1 MSAQEHDSGVAALDR
16 RGFLKGFASAAVA
29 ATLVGP
35 REALAGPSVPA
46 GQFGR
51 QLLPPP
57 TITKPAGTEKYW
69 KQVRKAFAL
78 ADDYIHMNTG
88 TTGSPP
94 EFVQNNLAVYNRYK
108 SEDPRDWAA
117 NLAADFPTLFPTTPS
132 AMGARQLQVANAYGA
147 NQSEIVLSYNTTDAC
162 NLIFSGTPWQPG
174 DRIVTTSFE
183 HPAMMG
189 PVAWA
194 RDYHGVQVVVID
206 IPSNFTADIT
216 VNDVLG
222 WFEPAL
228 AAPLGAGNKQY
239 LAISEVFYKNGLR
252 LPVAELCAL
261 ARGYGAYSI
270 IDAAHGWGMLPVDC
284 HAYGADFIAGAGH
297 KWLCGGPG
305 TGILY
310 CRTADAVNNPL
321 PPFAVGSFAGYGNQF
336 VAPSALFNS
345 RAFSP
350 SSYTQSRGEYNTPAV
365 YAMTDSLAFFSEI
378 GLNAIYDRGVALG
391 NYLKGLVVDEWG
403 PNALW
408 VQQNP
413 DARFATAVTS
423 FNPFADKDSNDP
435 AKHAAMNTAIS
446 TILTNLSKEMPKIY
460 ARSTTWRTS
469 HLGTTDNRVG
479 LRISTHGVYNNY
491 DEIDYAFARLVDQV
505 NLSGLA

>member
-1 MSAQEHDSGVAALDR
+1 MSAQENNNGVGLDR

-35 REALAGPSVPA
+35 REVLANQSSAP
-46 GQFGR
+46 GQLGR
-51 QLLPPP
+51 ELLPPP

-69 KQVRKAFAL
+69 QQVRKAFSL
-78 ADDYIHMNTG
+78 SSDYIHMNTG
-88 TTGSPP
+88 TTGSQP

-117 NLAADFPTLFPTTPS
+117 NLAADFPTLFPVTPS

-147 NQSEIVLSYNTTDAC
+147 NADEIVLSYNTTDAC

-189 PVAWA
+189 PAAWA
-194 RDYHGVQVVVID
+194 RDYHGVEVVVID
-206 IPSNFTADIT
+206 IPSSFTADIT
-216 VNDVLG
+216 VAQVLS

-228 AAPLGAGNKQY
+228 AAELGPNNKQY

-261 ARGYGAYSI
+261 ARSYGAYSI
-270 IDAAHGWGMLPVDC
+270 IDSAHGWGMLPVDC

-305 TGILY
+305 TGIFY
-310 CRTADAVNNPL
+310 VRTSDAVDHPL
-321 PPFAVGSFAGYGNQF
+321 PPFAVGSFVGYGNQF
-336 VAPSALFNS
+336 VAASALFNS
-345 RAFSP
+345 RAFRP
-350 SSYTQSRGEYNTPAV
+350 SSSTQSRGEYNTPAV
-365 YAMTDSLAFFSEI
+365 YAMTDSLAFFSQI
-378 GLNAIYDRGVALG
+378 GINAIYNRGVALG
-391 NYLKGLVVDEWG
+391 NYLKGLVAAQWG
-403 PNALW
+403 PGALW

-413 DARFATAVTS
+413 NSAFATAVTS
-423 FNPFADKDSNDP
+423 FNPFAAKDE
-435 AKHAAMNTAIS
+435 AASYGVMNAAIS
-446 TILTNLSKEMPKIY
+446 TILTNLAAEMPKVY
-460 ARSTTWRTS
+460 GRSTTWRTS
-469 HLGTTDNRVG
+469 GLLTADNRVG
-479 LRISTHGVYNNY
+479 FRISTHGVYNNY

-505 NLSGLA
+505 NLSGLAQHD